1 MKVTRE
7 VITDLLP
14 AYLSK
19 EASTDTCVLVEEF
32 FMQDPEF
39 AALVKEKKSEELL
52 GQLPVIP
59 LSKDHERETLI
70 RTKNRL
76 KWRTHW
82 LSMAIVFTLM
92 PLSCSFSSSWH
103 LSWIMFRDAPQAA
116 NIFTIFAVICW
127 IQYFITR
134 HKLRSSGI

>member
-14 AYLSK
+14 AWLSK
-19 EASTDTCVLVEEF
+19 EASADTCALVEEF
-32 FMQDPEF
+32 FKQDPEF
-39 AALVKEKKSEELL
+39 AALVKEKKSEDLL
-52 GQLPVIP
+52 GQLSITP
-59 LSKDHERETLI
+59 LPKDHERETLI
-70 RTKNRL
+70 RTRNRL
-76 KWRTHW
+76 KWRAHW
-82 LSMAIVFTLM
+82 LTMAIVFTLM
-92 PLSCSFSSSWH
+92 PLSCSFSAKGLTW
-103 LSWIMFRDAPQAA
+103 LMLRDAPQAA

>member
-19 EASTDTCVLVEEF
+19 EASADTCALVEEF
-32 FMQDPEF
+32 FKQDPEF

-52 GQLPVIP
+52 GQLPVNP
-59 LSKDHERETLI
+59 LPKDHERETLI
-70 RTKNRL
+70 RTKNML
-76 KWRTHW
+76 AWRAHW
-82 LSMAIVFTLM
+82 RILAILFTLM
-92 PLSCSFSSSWH
+92 PLSCSFSSNWH
-103 LSWIMFRDAPQAA
+103 LSWIMLRDAPYAA
-116 NIFTIFAVICW
+116 NTFTILAVVSW
-127 IQYFITR
+127 IQFFRTR